1 MQSIEQQRKEALEE
15 IYLILAEFFKIP
27 TKGFYEEVANGAI
40 DARLRD
46 LFAAV
51 EYHYP
56 GISLASGFTG
66 FEDMRQNYINC
77 FIGSAKPFAPPIES
91 IYKVW
96 TTDPSAEMA
105 MAKEKGYLYGDSA
118 LHIRHLFEHFLL
130 EIPEEYSK
138 MPDHL
143 TLLLEFLGFLI
154 QNGSDDEA
162 RQLIIDHFD
171 WLDDFKKELA
181 KVENSS
187 FYIDVTDLIIQA
199 TNRELNRLKGNSF
212 LS

>member
-1 MQSIEQQRKEALEE
+1 VQSIEQQRKEALEE

-96 TTDPSAEMA
+96 TTDPSAEWRWQRKKAIYM
-105 MAKEKGYLYGDSA
+105 EI
-118 LHIRHLFEHFLL
+118 LHCTLDTSLNISCWKFL
-130 EIPEEYSK
+130 K
-138 MPDHL
+138 N
-143 TLLLEFLGFLI
+143 TLKC
-154 QNGSDDEA
+154 
-162 RQLIIDHFD
+162 RII
-171 WLDDFKKELA
+171 
-181 KVENSS
+181 
-187 FYIDVTDLIIQA
+187 
-199 TNRELNRLKGNSF
+199 
-212 LS
+212 